1 MKVKV
6 NKKDIL
12 QSIGVEFRNEYD
24 YLLYL
29 LQLIDYLYFKNKNY
43 TNKQYYRIEEIR
55 EILQN
60 IEVVWL
66 WK

>member
-12 QSIGVEFRNEYD
+12 KSIGVEFRNEYD

-29 LQLIDYLYFKNKNY
+29 LQLIDYLYFNNKNY

-60 IEVVWL
+60 IEVV
-66 WK
+66 

>member
-12 QSIGVEFRNEYD
+12 ESIGIEFKNEYD

-29 LQLIDYLYFKNKNY
+29 LKLIDYLYFNNKNY

-60 IEVVWL
+60 IEVVQR
-66 WK
+66 

>member
-29 LQLIDYLYFKNKNY
+29 LQLIDYLYFNNKNY

-60 IEVVWL
+60 IEVV
-66 WK
+66 

>member
-6 NKKDIL
+6 NKKEIL
-12 QSIGVEFRNEYD
+12 KSIGVEFKNDYD

-29 LQLIDYLYFKNKNY
+29 LQLIDYLYFNNKNY

-55 EILQN
+55 GILQN
-60 IEVVWL
+60 IEVV
-66 WK
+66 

>member
-12 QSIGVEFRNEYD
+12 ESIGIEFKNEYD

-29 LQLIDYLYFKNKNY
+29 LQLIDYLYFNNKNY

-60 IEVVWL
+60 IEVV
-66 WK
+66 

>member
-12 QSIGVEFRNEYD
+12 ESIGIEFKNEYD

-29 LQLIDYLYFKNKNY
+29 LQLIDYLYFNNKNY
-43 TNKQYYRIEEIR
+43 TNEQYYRIEEIR

-60 IEVVWL
+60 IEVV
-66 WK
+66 

>member
-12 QSIGVEFRNEYD
+12 KSIGVEFRNEYD

-29 LQLIDYLYFKNKNY
+29 LQLIDYLYFNNKNY
-43 TNKQYYRIEEIR
+43 TKRQYYRIEEIR

-60 IEVVWL
+60 IEVV
-66 WK
+66 

>member
-1 MKVKV
+1 MKVEV

-12 QSIGVEFRNEYD
+12 KSIGVEFRNEYD

-29 LQLIDYLYFKNKNY
+29 LQLIDYLYFNNKNY
-43 TNKQYYRIEEIR
+43 TKKQYYRIEEIR

-60 IEVVWL
+60 IEVV
-66 WK
+66 